1 MVKRM
6 IMMIMKNYYL
16 KVNKKW
22 NGIVKEYNKNGN
34 IECVFE
40 YTNGKS
46 MEMQNDIMITV
57 N

>member
-1 MVKRM
+1 M